1 MHAFGLFHGIEVFTL
16 HVFYQRH
23 GSGGLIIHLAHHQSR
38 ANGYWTEPHAGVNR
52 GFTRVLFTS
61 NWGSTSAQD
70 VDAYMV
76 QLPPDLFQR
85 AKTLSCPAP

>member
-1 MHAFGLFHGIEVFTL
+1 MAVELRASPT
-16 HVFYQRH
+16 
-23 GSGGLIIHLAHHQSR
+23 IIQLAHHQSR
-38 ANGYWTEPHAGVNR
+38 ANGYWTEPHASVNR
-52 GFTRVLFTS
+52 DFTRVLFTS
-61 NWGSTSAQD
+61 NWGSTSDQD